1 MLRTGDLPPASRPSL
16 RAALIL
22 AALTTTVLTPG
33 AGPAEQSNEGPAL
46 PAGHLVFTQVPV
58 GAGLDL
64 PAGSRIVSFD
74 PSRPQEGVTEL
85 TGGFS
90 AAGRPDVSF
99 DGRRLLF
106 VGRRSPDEPLA
117 VWEMNVDGSGLRR
130 ITDQA
135 AGIRGAIYLST
146 IYTIDDH
153 EPADQIAFCAD
164 DPGGAVSLYTCR
176 TDGTRLSRITFDP
189 YGATDPCQLSDGR
202 LLFSGGPG
210 SALLTVNTDG
220 TDVFVFA
227 AADEPPAWR
236 GMPCETDDGS
246 VVFVESPNDDGDRA
260 GALVAVSRTSSLHS
274 RRVLAGDPSGS
285 YRSPA
290 AAGANL
296 LVSYRA
302 HHSASYGLCVLDPKS
317 GTRTAGVYDAPQ
329 WHELDAVVVRART
342 GIAGRSSVVN
352 ERVSHGVL
360 YCLDAYLTGTQ
371 RSRGDGDERIDR
383 LEVYRAMSSS
393 SRDLHD
399 PAAGAVGQELL
410 GTVPV
415 EPDGSFHLNVPVRTP
430 LRLETLGPDGQV
442 LQAMRSWF
450 WVMPGERR
458 GCIGCHEDREL
469 SPPNRHPLALRRE
482 PHLVG
487 VSGDAAGKTE

>member
-1 MLRTGDLPPASRPSL
+1 
-16 RAALIL
+16 
-22 AALTTTVLTPG
+22 
-33 AGPAEQSNEGPAL
+33 
-46 PAGHLVFTQVPV
+46 
-58 GAGLDL
+58 
-64 PAGSRIVSFD
+64 
-74 PSRPQEGVTEL
+74 
-85 TGGFS
+85 
-90 AAGRPDVSF
+90 
-99 DGRRLLF
+99 
-106 VGRRSPDEPLA
+106 
-117 VWEMNVDGSGLRR
+117 
-130 ITDQA
+130 
-135 AGIRGAIYLST
+135 
-146 IYTIDDH
+146 
-153 EPADQIAFCAD
+153 
-164 DPGGAVSLYTCR
+164 
-176 TDGTRLSRITFDP
+176 
-189 YGATDPCQLSDGR
+189 
-202 LLFSGGPG
+202 
-210 SALLTVNTDG
+210 
-220 TDVFVFA
+220 
-227 AADEPPAWR
+227 
-236 GMPCETDDGS
+236 
-246 VVFVESPNDDGDRA
+246 
-260 GALVAVSRTSSLHS
+260 
-274 RRVLAGDPSGS
+274 
-285 YRSPA
+285 
-290 AAGANL
+290 
-296 LVSYRA
+296 
-302 HHSASYGLCVLDPKS
+302 
-317 GTRTAGVYDAPQ
+317 
-329 WHELDAVVVRART
+329 
-342 GIAGRSSVVN
+342 VVN